1 MDNKKKTHSLCVTL
15 RVGKVAPPFV
25 TDATNESQL
34 KQSNIFPESP
44 TNHTVVK
51 MRMKW
56 ASVKFQGSSYSFQIP
71 PSNQYMHKCV
81 F

>member
-1 MDNKKKTHSLCVTL
+1 MEIKKTHSLCVTL

-56 ASVKFQGSSYSFQIP
+56 ASVKFLNTLYIAFRTKSA
-71 PSNQYMHKCV
+71 
-81 F
+81 